1 MIESIKYKIFINRIR
16 LKNFMK
22 FDEIVIDNLADYKIL
37 VIAGRNGSGKST
49 ITSEA
54 LFYNLF
60 GNPIRT
66 SKSLQLIKS
75 GKNLAE
81 VEIEYYIKPISSN
94 NEVLALTVIRTINEK
109 KNKLDFYY
117 KVINVNTK
125 EEVEK
130 TKNPDLLSIIYFIET
145 FKSRKINEMNQ
156 MLQTLF
162 KINKDIFMT
171 INIKSP
177 FSISPITNLN
187 EVVLKE
193 LVDIEKLKRFNDF
206 LKDKYNEKVKN
217 KETLLSELNK
227 FLSIKEKINKK
238 SELQNK
244 IEEYKKEYVNCKNEY
259 EKEIT
264 VLKKLESEVKEVE
277 KEYLSKKKK
286 LEEIKEQVKQ
296 KIAEKSKIEGENE
309 ILKKEY
315 LKIKNLKSQSKCPVC
330 FQDIDE
336 KTLKSHYNDIKD
348 RFFKNK
354 TEIENIEKSINELK
368 EKEDSIKK
376 IVEETEKRYQLKYKN
391 YSETNSKVK
400 YLKNKL
406 EDIKSIV
413 NSIKNQISSLNI
425 EITDKINEV
434 ENEIKSINIEID
446 NIKYAMDIFN
456 IKSEYV
462 KSYIN
467 ISIKKFNEIFE
478 RLLILI
484 SNNKFYSAS
493 LYISKNN
500 QESLILNH
508 SLYYSNLSTSERKI
522 IDLTLTLALIIYS
535 LNINPMPI
543 ILDEYFDNFDLENA
557 DYILK
562 QIIKVFENFNS
573 QIFITTN
580 VLEAFSIEDEKVKI
594 IDLR

>member
-60 GNPIRT
+60 GNPLRT

-94 NEVLALTVIRTINEK
+94 NEALALTVIRTINEK

-156 MLQTLF
+156 MLQMLF

-206 LKDKYNEKVKN
+206 LKDKYNEKVKS
-217 KETLLSELNK
+217 KEILLSELNK
-227 FLSIKEKINKK
+227 LLSIKEKINKK
-238 SELQNK
+238 SELQDK

-264 VLKKLESEVKEVE
+264 ILKKLESEVKEVE

-336 KTLKSHYNDIKD
+336 KMLKSHYNDIKD

-354 TEIENIEKSINELK
+354 TAIEYIEKSINELK

-376 IVEETEKRYQLKYKN
+376 IVEEAEKKYQLKYKN

-406 EDIKSIV
+406 EDIKSIA
-413 NSIKNQISSLNI
+413 NSIKNQMASLNI
-425 EITDKINEV
+425 EITDKIKEV
-434 ENEIKSINIEID
+434 ENEIKSINVEID

-484 SNNKFYSAS
+484 SNNKFYSAT
-493 LYISKNN
+493 LYISKNS

-580 VLEAFSIEDEKVKI
+580 VFEAFSIEDEKVKI
-594 IDLR
+594 IDLS